1 VLFDTSLKKVCGEDM
16 EPCKSAVGPSGMMT
30 IMSSQQ
36 SASHWDGDLVGL
48 LDQLGEEEDSFER
61 FKVMVASR
69 LGVEEDQFYLTVGV
83 GGKIVESLEH
93 VRHVLRNQ
101 GRIVIQ
107 QRLKGGK
114 GGFGSMLRAIGA
126 QIEKTTNRD
135 ACRDLSGRRLRD
147 INEEQRLKRWFE
159 RQKEREEERAA
170 AKKKKLEKLKQL
182 AEGPPLPKI
191 DDQEYLK
198 QREEIAESIYDAVD
212 QGFEASKTEFVTP
225 STSKGDDVTVTD
237 SSDAPEPTSGIV
249 DAKETTSKPGPS
261 YSVATT
267 SASTSVVKKKA
278 FKKTMLDED
287 FSSSSDDESESEDV
301 PPPKK
306 AKTEF

>member
-1 VLFDTSLKKVCGEDM
+1 M
-16 EPCKSAVGPSGMMT
+16 EPCNSVFGPAGVMT
-30 IMSSQQ
+30 SLSSQQ
-36 SASHWDGDLVGL
+36 LSTHWDLDLAGL
-48 LDQLGEEEDSFER
+48 LDGLDEDTDSFEK
-61 FKVMVASR
+61 FKGMVAGR
-69 LGVEEDQFYLTVGV
+69 LGVDEDQFYLTVGM
-83 GGKIVESLEH
+83 GGRIVESLEQ
-93 VRHVLRNQ
+93 VRHVLGSQR
-101 GRIVIQ
+101 RLVIQ
-107 QRLKGGK
+107 QRFLGGK

-170 AKKKKLEKLKQL
+170 AKKKKLEKLRQV

-191 DDQEYLK
+191 EDQEYLK
-198 QREEIAESIYDAVD
+198 QNEVISESIYDAVD

-225 STSKGDDVTVTD
+225 STAKGDDVTVPDTRI
-237 SSDAPEPTSGIV
+237 SDATLVSTSEAI
-249 DAKETTSKPGPS
+249 SKPDPS
-261 YSVATT
+261 SSST
-267 SASTSVVKKKA
+267 STSVVKKKA

-287 FSSSSDDESESEDV
+287 FSSSSSDDEESDV
-301 PPPKK
+301 SPPKK